1 MAVEG
6 AVIEGVQREVLW
18 AWPLKVM
25 AALSGFLLLRWS
37 VTLMARYL
45 LGYSSTCRLEY
56 NGRRLR
62 VQTTNRLLG
71 RDIRSTDEFI
81 LSRDMLSV
89 GVEKRFPYLM
99 TLGGLFGLMA
109 GSWVGLGWCIDSV
122 QTNYVSIGLAGLLV
136 IGSGVLL
143 DIIFGSLADYVG
155 DRDSIFLLVGPQR
168 RMAARRGIRVTGITA
183 TDAQAFVSG
192 FIKVAP

>member
-1 MAVEG
+1 MAADG
-6 AVIEGVQREVLW
+6 AVIEGAQRDVLW
-18 AWPLKVM
+18 AWPWKVL
-25 AALSGFLLLRWS
+25 AALSGFLLLRW
-37 VTLMARYL
+37 VATLVARYL

-62 VQTTNRLLG
+62 VQTTIRLLG

-89 GVEKRFPYLM
+89 GVEKRFPYLI
-99 TLGGLFGLMA
+99 TLGGLFGLMT

-136 IGSGVLL
+136 LSSGVFL
-143 DIIFGSLADYVG
+143 DIIFGSLADYFG
-155 DRDSIFLLVGPQR
+155 ARDSIFLLVGPQR
-168 RMAARRGIRVTGITA
+168 RVGSRRGIRVTGITA
-183 TDAQAFVSG
+183 TDAQTFVAS